1 MRILEIFYRIRNW
14 FASLLSPGR
23 RENEMNVE
31 IESHLELEKE
41 RSIRNGMTG
50 EEARLAALKHFGN
63 VEYFKEESRD
73 SWGIRFVSN
82 LAMDIRYSL
91 KQYRK
96 FRGYAV
102 TIIATVAVC
111 VSLNTSLFSLIN
123 SLRWNPG
130 IYGEEDRI
138 VRIFD
143 EFESVSS
150 ISRQRWGTSFAYYH
164 ERKEQSQLIEEIA
177 LQSTRTVNVSYGSDF
192 PRTEYAGMARFDPA
206 MFSILK
212 VYPAMGRPFEA
223 SDAVRGNDNVVILTH
238 EWWQT
243 RFFGAEDI
251 LGKTIRADG
260 RDYRVIGVMPKSF
273 SPPPQSENLQYSN
286 FGMIVPFVI
295 PENPNPSQR
304 LANYWGSYARLKPG
318 VSIAQ
323 LETELNAIAA
333 QNGPLYPVQYEKE
346 QKRGHHVRVWS
357 LGRDLT
363 RDVGTQLGI
372 LQVILLCV
380 LVLGGV
386 NIASLVL
393 SQNSKRHHEIGVRLA
408 IGADRSRVA
417 GQLAIEIWILCLIGG
432 FVGLA
437 IALFIVNRLGAWGVL
452 DAFLV
457 RPTVSFDASTLL
469 IAFALCCSIAFLSS
483 LGSLV
488 VVLGQGGLNKVLK
501 SGGRSG
507 SEGRGYKS
515 YRGAMVFAQMVAAFI
530 VLVSGGLLLKSFS
543 RILEIDPGFGVENVL
558 TAVVRP
564 PDRDFDDEAQRII
577 MFRLESALKRI
588 PDVELIGI
596 TNWPPMK
603 MNSVWEAHLIKEEES
618 LGLEFPVCTM
628 DAVNDEYFE
637 ALGLDV
643 LSGRL
648 FNDSDYRNSAPVVVI
663 DRIVADLHFPGENP
677 VGKRI
682 AAPLTRETV
691 NSRSELDWLTVIGVV
706 EPIRLN
712 DLYQQPIGMIYRNY
726 SEYPLFWV
734 GLVIKT
740 AGDPYAIVPEAERI
754 VDGLARNVALGR
766 AESLEDA
773 IAKRYSDRQ
782 GLLYLS
788 IGIGALAL
796 GLCILGIVGIVSY
809 SVGAQVKEIG
819 IRIALGADKMGILWY
834 AMNYWVKLSLGALV
848 CGVVFALGLAPVVE
862 GLLYQTSPFDSASY
876 LAVFIFLCLILSGVI
891 FLSAKKV
898 TRIQPIA
905 ALRGD

>member
-1 MRILEIFYRIRNW
+1 MGSRLIKFWN
-14 FASLLSPGR
+14 ALLALFGLR
-23 RENEMNVE
+23 RKQSELDEEVNF
-31 IESHLELEKE
+31 HLEERASELLEQGYDAKIARE
-41 RSIRNGMTG
+41 LALREFGGIEKYK
-50 EEARLAALKHFGN
+50 EEAREAWG
-63 VEYFKEESRD
+63 SRFA
-73 SWGIRFVSN
+73 IN
-82 LAMDIRYSL
+82 LAIDIRYSF

-96 FRGYAV
+96 SRGYAV

-123 SLRWNPG
+123 SLRWNPR
-130 IYGEEDRI
+130 IYGQEDRI

-143 EFESVSS
+143 EFQSVSS

-164 ERKEQSQLIEEIA
+164 ERKEQSQLIKEIA
-177 LQSTRTVNVSYGSDF
+177 LQSIRTVNASYGSDF
-192 PRTEYAGMARFDPA
+192 PRTEYAGMAQFDPA
-206 MFSILK
+206 MFSVLK
-212 VYPAMGRPFEA
+212 VYPALGRAFEE

-238 EWWQT
+238 KWWQT
-243 RFFGAEDI
+243 RFFGTDDI

-260 RDYRVIGVMPKSF
+260 RDYRVIGVMPESF

-295 PENPNPSQR
+295 PKNPNPRQR

-318 VSIAQ
+318 VSITQ
-323 LETELNAIAA
+323 LESELNAIAA
-333 QNGPLYPVQYEKE
+333 QNGPLYPTQYEKE
-346 QKRGHHVRVWS
+346 QKRGHRVRVWS
-357 LGRDLT
+357 LGQDLT
-363 RDVGTQLGI
+363 RDVGTQLSI
-372 LQVILLCV
+372 LQVILLCI

-408 IGADRSRVA
+408 VGADRSRVA
-417 GQLAIEIWILCLIGG
+417 GQLAIEIWILCLVGG
-432 FVGLA
+432 FIGLA

-457 RPTVSFDASTLL
+457 RPKVSFDAATLL
-469 IAFALCCSIAFLSS
+469 IAFALCCSIALLSG

-488 VVLGQGGLNKVLK
+488 IVLGKLGLNKILK

-507 SEGRGYKS
+507 SEGRGYRS
-515 YRGAMVFAQMVAAFI
+515 YRGAMIFAQIVAAFI

-543 RILEIDPGFGVENVL
+543 RILEIDPGFDVENVL

-564 PDRDFDDEAQRII
+564 PDRDFDAEAQRSI
-577 MFRLESALKRI
+577 MFRLENELKRI
-588 PDVELIGI
+588 PDVESVGI

-603 MNSVWEAHLIKEEES
+603 MNSAWEAHLIKEEES
-618 LGLEFPVCTM
+618 LDLEFPVCTM
-628 DAVNDEYFE
+628 DAVNDTYFE
-637 ALGLDV
+637 ALGLEA

-754 VDGLARNVALGR
+754 VDRLARNVALGR

-796 GLCILGIVGIVSY
+796 SLCILGIVGIVSY
-809 SVGAQVKEIG
+809 SVGAQVREIG
-819 IRIALGADKMGILWY
+819 TRIALGADRMGILWH
-834 AMNYWVKLSLGALV
+834 AMNYWVKLSLAALV
-848 CGVVFALGLAPVVE
+848 CGAIFALGFAPIVE
-862 GLLYQTSPFDSASY
+862 GLLYQTSPFDSVSY
-876 LAVFIFLCLILSGVI
+876 LAVFIFLCLILSGAI

-898 TRIQPIA
+898 TRIQPII
-905 ALRGD
+905 ALRSE